1 MILEPLVAADV
12 AVCINYICDEV
23 ELLGGNTR
31 LTAVKMENAI
41 EGKDGWKVT
50 DGDMIVGFAVV
61 EEFGTSVLITSLVV
75 ARDKRIGEATWLLF
89 DAVLKFTGDRSLV
102 YIPIHKNMWASKL
115 CVNGVVDKRRAQE
128 WVTKLEGRYGRK

>member
-1 MILEPLVAADV
+1 MILEPLVSDDI
-12 AVCINYICDEV
+12 AVCVNYICDEV

-41 EGKDGWKVT
+41 EGKLGWKVT
-50 DGDMIVGFAVV
+50 EGNVIVGFAVV
-61 EEFGTSVLITSLVV
+61 EEFGASVLITSLVV

-89 DAVLKFTGDRSLV
+89 DAVLKFASGRSLV

-115 CVNGVVDKRRAQE
+115 CTNGVIDVIRAKE